1 MIIHSFGPVSASS
14 VASFGVACVK
24 EASAV
29 VAGVKEVDAI
39 DANRRMAICLS
50 CDNLEKTSSVCKLC
64 DCYMPRKS
72 KWRTTRCGDN
82 KW

>member
-1 MIIHSFGPVSASS
+1 
-14 VASFGVACVK
+14 
-24 EASAV
+24 
-29 VAGVKEVDAI
+29 VKEVDAI
-39 DANRRMAICLS
+39 EANRRMAICLS

-82 KW
+82 RW